1 VHQYR
6 CQNGAGTRICPRKA
20 QSGWQILDQRD
31 HKSHRVGKITQNVHQ
46 GKQHRRKGVGKKPAA
61 AVDASE
67 DHTPVHQLLCHRH
80 QYRNTDGDQ
89 KRGLVEHCLDRAVI
103 LIYIIRKEPGGSK
116 AQKELYQKIQG
127 KAQKGRLQGI
137 EYPAQAL
144 GAGIQEEPTQDQ
156 CCGGEIHREKDEIQ
170 FGVASYP
177 KNYKTGTHFHNHIE
191 KETTQVDEILI
202 VKEGCARVDFYNN
215 EGIYIK
221 SSEIFKDDTLI
232 IFKGGHNISFNENT
246 KLIVIKPSTY
256 TQAYDK
262 TRIIGVNDSDLI
274 IEND

>member
-1 VHQYR
+1 MIKVIE
-6 CQNGAGTRICPRKA
+6 QNQTIFAK
-20 QSGWQILDQRD
+20 
-31 HKSHRVGKITQNVHQ
+31 
-46 GKQHRRKGVGKKPAA
+46 
-61 AVDASE
+61 
-67 DHTPVHQLLCHRH
+67 
-80 QYRNTDGDQ
+80 
-89 KRGLVEHCLDRAVI
+89 
-103 LIYIIRKEPGGSK
+103 IIRAG
-116 AQKELYQKIQG
+116 YQSSENEFFTK
-127 KAQKGRLQGI
+127 
-137 EYPAQAL
+137 
-144 GAGIQEEPTQDQ
+144 
-156 CCGGEIHREKDEIQ
+156 EKDEIQ

-202 VKEGCARVDFYNN
+202 VREGCARVDFYNN